1 MKKLTKTKL
10 FHYHNI
16 FKKAH
21 IFMIDNIKI
30 DKNLI
35 KKLVSTFMKDT
46 FLLDIRL
53 NKEDDLFK
61 KTKKKNI
68 KHLISPS
75 DKSDENVDLIILF
88 PKKDVSLLDDIKEN
102 ELEFSVLLDD
112 NNINWNQT
120 FYNRMEYIKYVF
132 KIKSDFGIYISN
144 KENEIIISYNY
155 KKFNDKVLSD
165 KIKKFINVWK
175 GI

>member
-10 FHYHNI
+10 FHYHDI

-61 KTKKKNI
+61 KIKKKNI

-88 PKKDVSLLDDIKEN
+88 SKKDVSLLDDIKEN

-120 FYNRMEYIKYVF
+120 FYNRREYIKYAF

-165 KIKKFINVWK
+165 KIKKFINAWK

>member
-1 MKKLTKTKL
+1 
-10 FHYHNI
+10 
-16 FKKAH
+16 
-21 IFMIDNIKI
+21 
-30 DKNLI
+30 
-35 KKLVSTFMKDT
+35 MKDT

-53 NKEDDLFK
+53 NKDDDLFK
-61 KTKKKNI
+61 KIKKKNI

-88 PKKDVSLLDDIKEN
+88 SKKDVSLLDDIKEN

-165 KIKKFINVWK
+165 KIKKFINAWK

>member
-16 FKKAH
+16 FKKTH

-35 KKLVSTFMKDT
+35 KKLVNTFMKDT

-61 KTKKKNI
+61 KIKTKNI
-68 KHLISPS
+68 KYLISPS
-75 DKSDENVDLIILF
+75 NKCDENVDLTILF
-88 PKKDVSLLDDIKEN
+88 SKKDVSLLDD
-102 ELEFSVLLDD
+102 
-112 NNINWNQT
+112 NNIDWNQT
-120 FYNRMEYIKYVF
+120 FHKRREYIKYVF
-132 KIKSDFGIYISN
+132 KIKSDFGIYISS

-155 KKFNDKVLSD
+155 EKFNNKLLSN
-165 KIKKFINVWK
+165 KIKKFIVDENNF
-175 GI
+175 

>member
-46 FLLDIRL
+46 FLLDIIL

-61 KTKKKNI
+61 KIKKKI
-68 KHLISPS
+68 KHLIYPS
-75 DKSDENVDLIILF
+75 DKCDENVDLIILF
-88 PKKDVSLLDDIKEN
+88 SKKDVSLLDDVKEN

-120 FYNRMEYIKYVF
+120 FYNRREYIKYVF
-132 KIKSDFGIYISN
+132 KMKSDFGIYISN

-165 KIKKFINVWK
+165 KLKKFINAWK

>member
-1 MKKLTKTKL
+1 
-10 FHYHNI
+10 
-16 FKKAH
+16 
-21 IFMIDNIKI
+21 
-30 DKNLI
+30 
-35 KKLVSTFMKDT
+35 MKDT

-61 KTKKKNI
+61 KIKKKNI

-75 DKSDENVDLIILF
+75 DKYDENVDLIILF
-88 PKKDVSLLDDIKEN
+88 SKKDVSLLDDIKEN

-120 FYNRMEYIKYVF
+120 FYNRIEYIKYAF

-165 KIKKFINVWK
+165 KIKKFINAWK